1 VCHSVKPFNKQL
13 DTAQQT
19 NLGDPPP
26 NKTAPP
32 GKAPTKLSPASFQ
45 RDLADM
51 HPPPPPQPAAA
62 METAWGEGGG
72 ASAGKTVVAATTE
85 WYQLFGDER
94 GLNGAGQAA
103 RAARPKPPFPADVGI
118 FSFQ

>member
-1 VCHSVKPFNKQL
+1 
-13 DTAQQT
+13 
-19 NLGDPPP
+19 
-26 NKTAPP
+26 
-32 GKAPTKLSPASFQ
+32 
-45 RDLADM
+45 M

-72 ASAGKTVVAATTE
+72 ASAGKTVVSATE